1 MLLTAHMLTVP
12 SNTIGRSLV
21 SEFIISPFLAPSFAD
36 MQHSLAIV
44 LSFAF
49 HRYQTRTTWNLALP
63 VLGNVYTRVSC
74 HAFALFPF
82 FLLLTVSPM
91 ELKGWE

>member
-1 MLLTAHMLTVP
+1 MLLTAHLLTVP

-21 SEFIISPFLAPSFAD
+21 SELVFIISPFLAPSFAD
-36 MQHSLAIV
+36 MQRSLAVI
-44 LSFAF
+44 LSLPF
-49 HRYQTRTTWNLALP
+49 HRYQTRTTWSLALP

-82 FLLLTVSPM
+82 FFY
-91 ELKGWE
+91 